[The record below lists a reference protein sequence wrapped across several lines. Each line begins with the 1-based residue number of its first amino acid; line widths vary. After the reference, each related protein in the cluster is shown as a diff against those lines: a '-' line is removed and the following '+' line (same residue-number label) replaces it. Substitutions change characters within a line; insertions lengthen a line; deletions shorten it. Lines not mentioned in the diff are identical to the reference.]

1 MYYRVVHKTAYHYQD
16 TVPIAYNR
24 ICLAPR
30 ACPYQECLHINVNIT
45 PRPAVLNVDLK
56 DYYGNQVAF
65 FSVQEPHDTLT
76 IEAESE
82 VRVHPILSP
91 YPESTPPWEQVR
103 EELRAAA
110 APDLLDAYQFA
121 VDMERPVN
129 SEALRV
135 YALPSFTPGRPVL
148 LGAIDLM
155 HRIHREFTYDPHATT
170 VTTPIEDVLAKRR
183 GVCQDF
189 AHVQIGC
196 LRALGLAARY
206 VSGYITP
213 VSLDADDV
221 QNVGAQASHAWLA
234 VYVPGHGWVDLDPT
248 NDTLASEEHIT
259 LSWGR
264 DYEEVSP
271 VRGVIIGGGDQ
282 QLTVEVNVIPVPEMA

>member
-1 MYYRVVHKTAYHYQD
+1 MHYRVVHTTSYNYQD

-30 ACPYQECLHINVNIT
+30 ACPYQECLNISVKVT
-45 PRPAVLNVDLK
+45 PAPAVFSPNAL
-56 DYYGNQVAF
+56 DYYGNQVAYF
-65 FSVQEPHDTLT
+65 CVQEPHDELT
-76 IEAESE
+76 IHAESE
-82 VRVHPILSP
+82 VRVEPVLGPI
-91 YPESTPPWEQVR
+91 PESTPPWEEVR
-103 EELRAAA
+103 AELRN
-110 APDLLDAYQFA
+110 APCADLLDAYQFA
-121 VDMERPVN
+121 VDFEKPEI
-129 SEALRV
+129 SAELRA
-135 YALPSFTPGRPVL
+135 YAAPSFPAGQPVL
-148 LGAIDLM
+148 IGAIDLM
-155 HRIHREFTYDPHATT
+155 HRINKDFAYDPNATT
-170 VTTPIEDVLAKRR
+170 VTTPIEEVLHQRR

-213 VSLDADDV
+213 VSLSSQDIE
-221 QNVGAQASHAWLA
+221 NVGAQASHAWLA
-234 VYVPGHGWVDLDPT
+234 IFVPGHGWVDLDPT

-271 VRGVIIGGGDQ
+271 VRGVIIGGGNQ
-282 QLTVEVNVIPVPEMA
+282 QLTVEVNVIPVPDVV